1 MKRRN
6 LASFIVVLIS
16 TFAVVIGCGNPAESV
31 ESGDTD
37 TFKLYGN
44 YSNTAGDNPQY
55 VFDSG
60 ESHPYI
66 TFSGAPIVELDTGNH
81 SVTITLDNVS
91 ILGGGNEYIID
102 SLKVEE
108 FVGSEWIEFVE
119 FDASSNVLTE
129 IAVALVV
136 DVSSSLGEQFSNVQA
151 FSSNFA
157 TIIFENSDEAIVG
170 CVSFATELNQLD
182 LTNSQS
188 EFNNFIN
195 ALQPG
200 EYTKMYDAM
209 YAGIMMLQ
217 DSSLDVDGYA
227 LVTFTDGFDNYSD
240 KTLANV
246 IAALDDS
253 NIKSYTMGLDGNG
266 GIHESEL
273 EDLAVNGQYKI
284 VDSIEDLEEAFSDF
298 ARAVSNVYSLT
309 YERNDQVVAG
319 NRLLRHTIYVHVE

>member
-1 MKRRN
+1 MKEN
-6 LASFIVVLIS
+6 HLLFPVGILILASAIVFS
-16 TFAVVIGCGNPAESV
+16 CGNPTGSS

-44 YSNTAGDNPQY
+44 YSNPAGNNPQY
-55 VFDSG
+55 VFD
-60 ESHPYI
+60 EAQSHSYI
-66 TFSGAPIVELDTGNH
+66 TFAGNPIVDLDTGDH

-91 ILGGGNEYIID
+91 ILGGGNNYIID

-119 FDASSNVLTE
+119 FDASSSLLTE
-129 IAVALVV
+129 VAVALIV
-136 DVSSSLGEQFSNVQA
+136 DVSSSLGTQFSNIKT
-151 FSSNFA
+151 FSKNFA
-157 TIIFENSDEAIVG
+157 TVIFANSDDALVG

-188 EFNNFIN
+188 EFRDFIN
-195 ALQPG
+195 ALSPG

-217 DSSLDVDGYA
+217 DSTLDVDGYA
-227 LVTFTDGFDNYSD
+227 LVTFTDGFDNYSN

-246 IAALDDS
+246 IAALDAS

-298 ARAVSNVYSLT
+298 AKAVSNVYSLA
-309 YERNDQVVAG
+309 YERNDQVVTG